1 MEKLEV
7 ICNTLPLNR
16 ICELAA
22 YKGTELIIHRCKN
35 KQEIEYGIYTATDKS
50 VVLLHEKMEKSEP
63 YTSWE
68 IASLRDIR
76 KIPVVLFLSRE
87 HYGTE
92 YMMTL
97 YAAGIVDAVYEE
109 DVVAENITER
119 LLSRRPRKECREY
132 YGIQSLEEVA
142 AVLDVIAQ
150 ETLERYIRYISS
162 GMDKEDILMRYQEVA
177 KKLSD
182 VENYSL
188 ANNLPDYIITEIK
201 GDIKFLPKTKKEKEK
216 VMDSFITG
224 ITGRRRIK
232 NR

>member
-7 ICNTLPLNR
+7 ICNAAPLNR

-22 YKGTELIIHRCKN
+22 YKGIELIINRCKS
-35 KQEIEYGIYTATDKS
+35 KQEVEYGIWTATDKS
-50 VVLLHEKMEKSEP
+50 IVLLHEKMEKGAAYS
-63 YTSWE
+63 SWE

-76 KIPVVLFLSRE
+76 KIPVVFSLSRE

-109 DVVAENITER
+109 DVIAENIIER
-119 LLSRRPRKECREY
+119 LLSRRPKKECREY
-132 YGIQSLEEVA
+132 YGIRSLEEVV

-150 ETLERYIRYISS
+150 ETLERYIRYISL

-201 GDIKFLPKTKKEKEK
+201 GDIKFLPNTKKEIRK
-216 VMDSFITG
+216 VLDGFITG
-224 ITGRRRIK
+224 ITGRRHMK